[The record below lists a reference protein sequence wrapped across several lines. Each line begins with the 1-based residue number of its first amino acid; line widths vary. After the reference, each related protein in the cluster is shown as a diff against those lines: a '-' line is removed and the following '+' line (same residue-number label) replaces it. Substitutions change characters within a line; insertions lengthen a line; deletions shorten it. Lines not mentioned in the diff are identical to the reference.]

1 MNINAVRRF
10 AELDQERLDCERK
23 AKALAKEADALE
35 QLILDD
41 MAQDPESWSLSKD
54 GQPQMRVNIGP
65 DHQPDL
71 VLVHLNRT
79 VWAKCVDEDW
89 ARATAALEDA
99 GLQEFIERKYDS
111 RKFSVYLRELD
122 KEGKPLPEPL
132 IGAVEADVRLSLR
145 TRRS

>member
-10 AELDQERLDCERK
+10 AELDQKRLKLKRESDAVK
-23 AKALAKEADALE
+23 KEVDALE
-35 QLILDD
+35 QLILEDL
-41 MAQDPESWSLSKD
+41 AQDPTGWSMNRD
-54 GQPQMRVNIGP
+54 GMPQMRVNIGP
-65 DHQPDL
+65 DHQPNL
-71 VLVHLNRT
+71 VLVHLFRQ

-89 ARATAALEDA
+89 TRATAAMEDA
-99 GLQEFIERKYDS
+99 GLGEYVEHKYDS
-111 RKFSVYLRELD
+111 KVFSKYLRELD